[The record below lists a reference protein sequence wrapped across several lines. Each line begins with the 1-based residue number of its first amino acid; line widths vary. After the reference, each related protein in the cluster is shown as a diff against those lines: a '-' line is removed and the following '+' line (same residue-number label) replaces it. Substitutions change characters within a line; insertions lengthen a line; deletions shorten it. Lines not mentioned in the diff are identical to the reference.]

1 MNETEYI
8 SVGFTLR
15 WGDMRFLRAQADVF
29 DHPKILFG
37 LIADG
42 YPDGMR
48 DESEPTGNGI
58 AIGKDLDAGALWFR
72 APRAMHK
79 VGTHKGFLYSV
90 SKTSDGYVPHI
101 HLGFPVLVRE
111 CCVAGVWSIDPGR
124 MERVRTIGHR
134 FGAFRSIELAEK
146 TLLFR
151 IDKLAADS

>member
-1 MNETEYI
+1 MSETEYI

-15 WGDMRFLRAQADVF
+15 WGDMRFLRACPDVF
-29 DHPKILFG
+29 DSPQAIFDRVASDYSEG
-37 LIADG
+37 LIDNS
-42 YPDGMR
+42 PV
-48 DESEPTGNGI
+48 TGNGI
-58 AIGKDLDAGALWFR
+58 AVGRDMETGCIWFQ
-72 APRAMHK
+72 APRTMHK
-79 VGTHKGFLYSV
+79 VDTHKGFLYSV

-101 HLGFPVLVRE
+101 HLGFQVLVRE
-111 CCVAGVWSIDPGR
+111 CYGAGIWSIDPGR